1 VQISEQEALF
11 RYRPATD
18 TVDLLVI
25 HEGVSASDRKDK
37 TLAGAKQ
44 IARRFLEKRR
54 YLHLQGNPISWDLDD
69 IQERLASGALAKDTT
84 PQELELLEMILPRCV
99 LERAGGFV
107 DPKGRLSAYQLYRI
121 EGFSKV
127 VQLWNQLLSRAIL
140 EAMREPEKFAAN
152 TPLLD
157 ARTRDLW
164 RVHAEKSRDW
174 IRVAGDGLDFVIP
187 ITRAALDNAQAA
199 LSAELR
205 GEDAPATS
213 AYLGQLMPYLA
224 GWSHSDDTLRL
235 SLRPAGGVF
244 HTRYW
249 SNARMTLSFERRWQ
263 PMESCRI
270 PISIWRQC
278 ARSSLRRRRPPRAAL
293 LRRKSSGPGV
303 EAVSKPHP
311 GFGRLHGRDSASL
324 RLVVFSVYAFVLTPC
339 SAQTG
344 GYAAR
349 GGFVA
354 PSLVA
359 SHRGRSLVL
368 GPTERVLKQ
377 PLSS

>member
-1 VQISEQEALF
+1 MPLRTSSKPRRAVRFVGFACAAALLALGCDVQISEQEALF

-54 YLHLQGNPISWDLDD
+54 YLHLLGNPISWDLDD

-99 LERAGGFV
+99 LERGGGFV

-249 SNARMTLSFERRWQ
+249 SNATYD
-263 PMESCRI
+263 P
-270 PISIWRQC
+270 
-278 ARSSLRRRRPPRAAL
+278 L
-293 LRRKSSGPGV
+293 LREALAAEGVVPDTHLDLAAVRALFPAEKAAAAGSSPP
-303 EAVSKPHP
+303 EK
-311 GFGRLHGRDSASL
+311 
-324 RLVVFSVYAFVLTPC
+324 
-339 SAQTG
+339 
-344 GYAAR
+344 
-349 GGFVA
+349 
-354 PSLVA
+354 
-359 SHRGRSLVL
+359 
-368 GPTERVLKQ
+368 K
-377 PLSS
+377 